1 MAEMTKE
8 MTKDMSKKEAGTP
21 EGVERT
27 RPHKVY
33 TPDVDIIERKDDIVV
48 VADLP
53 GVDEKSLDIT
63 LEKNVLTIY
72 GRVEPEI
79 PQKHRLVYSE
89 YGIGDY
95 QRAFTLSDE
104 VDKDRIQASMK
115 NGVLRLVL
123 PKAEAAKTRK
133 IMVSSEA

>member
-1 MAEMTKE
+1 MAEFN
-8 MTKDMSKKEAGTP
+8 KDVSKKEAETP
-21 EGVERT
+21 QGVERT

-33 TPDVDIIERKDDIVV
+33 TPDVDILERKDDIVV
-48 VADLP
+48 MADLP
-53 GVDEKSLDIT
+53 GVDEKNLDVT

-72 GRVEPEI
+72 GRVEQASPDK
-79 PQKHRLVYSE
+79 QRLAYSE
-89 YGIGDY
+89 YGVGDY

-123 PKAEAAKTRK
+123 PKAEAAKSRK
-133 IMVSSEA
+133 IQVTAQA

>member
-1 MAEMTKE
+1 MTE
-8 MTKDMSKKEAGTP
+8 LSKDITKKEALTP

-33 TPDVDIIERKDDIVV
+33 APDVDILERKDDIIVT
-48 VADLP
+48 ADLP
-53 GVDEKSLDIT
+53 GVDEKNMDVT
-63 LEKNVLTIY
+63 LEKNVLTIS
-72 GRVEPEI
+72 GRVEPAL
-79 PQKHRLVYSE
+79 PDNYRLAYAE
-89 YGIGDY
+89 YGVGDY

-104 VDKDRIQASMK
+104 VDKSRIQATMK

-133 IMVSSEA
+133 IHVNTEA